1 MKVKNQDWIEFKKT
15 IISFIKI
22 FEKDSTK
29 FEYPIY
35 EDEDFTML
43 VEECEVFPVFTKKEE
58 YLKIEYD
65 FSLCE
70 TTIRT
75 LSFSKYFDAV
85 RVELT
90 LKEKNI

>member
-43 VEECEVFPVFTKKEE
+43 VEECEVFPVFTKKEDF
-58 YLKIEYD
+58 LKVEYD
-65 FSLCE
+65 FSFCD
-70 TTIRT
+70 TVIRT
-75 LSFSKYFDAV
+75 LSFSKYLDAV
-85 RVELT
+85 RIEIT
-90 LKEKNI
+90 LKEKH